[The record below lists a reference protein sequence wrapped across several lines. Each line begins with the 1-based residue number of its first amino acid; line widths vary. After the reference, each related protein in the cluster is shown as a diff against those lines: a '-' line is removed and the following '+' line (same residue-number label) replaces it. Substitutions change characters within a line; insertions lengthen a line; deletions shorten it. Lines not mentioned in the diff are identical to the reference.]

1 MKKTILILGALLS
14 TAACAFSAESLKVG
28 IVSMQE
34 ILQNFY
40 ETKQAQID
48 LNLKR
53 DEVKEDLDRRRAKLR
68 DLARELED
76 ITKLIQDD
84 TTKVEFKRIKMEER
98 ENKLNE
104 AKALERDV
112 MQLARQKERQLQLE
126 LERVF
131 RGIRERA
138 TLAVDEIARRD
149 GYDLVFDSSGLGI
162 GGSPLLLFSKDAV
175 NFTASVLGELN
186 KDQPE
191 ELKNLPPVGV
201 PQPEA
206 GESKE

>member
-1 MKKTILILGALLS
+1 MKKTIVILATLVS
-14 TAACAFSAESLKVG
+14 TAVSSIAADGLKVG

-48 LNLKR
+48 LNQKR
-53 DEVKEDLDRRRAKLR
+53 DEIKQDLDRRRAKLR
-68 DLARELED
+68 DLAREIED
-76 ITKLIQDD
+76 ITKLIQDE
-84 TTKVEFKRIKMEER
+84 TTKVEFKRIKNEER

-131 RGIRERA
+131 RGIREKV
-138 TLAVDEIARRD
+138 TIAVDEIARRD

-162 GGSPLLLFSKDAV
+162 GGSPMLLFSKDAV
-175 NFTASVLGELN
+175 NFTAAVLEDLN

-201 PQPEA
+201 PQPG
-206 GESKE
+206 GEN